1 MSKSLIKPG
10 SASLRFWQLL
20 LLVVI
25 LGVWHLASRD
35 PKVAFF
41 FGEPLKVWGR
51 IWAWFVTNAD
61 IYTHLW
67 VTLTETVL
75 AFFIGTAA
83 GLGRAV
89 AGARRWP
96 ARSWIP
102 TSRRPTR
109 CRE

>member
-41 FGEPLKVWGR
+41 FGEPLKVWGPS
-51 IWAWFVTNAD
+51 
-61 IYTHLW
+61 
-67 VTLTETVL
+67 
-75 AFFIGTAA
+75 
-83 GLGRAV
+83 GR
-89 AGARRWP
+89 GSSP
-96 ARSWIP
+96 TP
-102 TSRRPTR
+102 TSTR
-109 CRE
+109 ICG